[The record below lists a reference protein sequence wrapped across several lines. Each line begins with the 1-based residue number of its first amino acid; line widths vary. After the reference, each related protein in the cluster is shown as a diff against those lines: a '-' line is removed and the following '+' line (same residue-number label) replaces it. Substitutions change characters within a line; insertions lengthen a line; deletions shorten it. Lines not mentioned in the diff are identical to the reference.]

1 MSTLFCKNFN
11 FFGGLLEQVCVVIL
25 AAGLA
30 DRTNGSLFKIK
41 HTARER
47 SDLISSHGVITFNEF
62 IRLHGAAEIQLAAAK
77 LMHARAGVFQPHQD
91 VGFELFPAAV
101 QFIPHRALPAELT
114 YDFADQRYRFFLG
127 ILAERRIYRQHA
139 RIMMVRT
146 ERINGIT
153 QAVLL
158 AYSLEQAGGHPAAK
172 DGAQDLERIAFVC
185 GHRQAWKA
193 DAKVVLF
200 DFLWTQDDFR
210 MIYRRRDLVAA
221 LAAHGFK
228 QGEDVIQIRLVEP
241 AGNGNDRVGWAV
253 IAMHIGMERI
263 GRHAG
268 KRSAA
273 ELVRLT
279 ALFYLV
285 SCAVAGGALA
295 LGRVS
300 DAAFFA
306 GGGYY
311 IDVPFRVVAAAAA
324 AGWALTGLLFRGD
337 AKARKS
343 SRVHLD
349 FAGRGAD
356 FSLLVDTGNDLSDPV
371 SGRPAL
377 VLDRRAA
384 ARVLPV
390 EAAVP
395 LAGLRADNAPAVLAA
410 LPGAYRAQFQLL
422 PYRAVGKESGLLLAF
437 RPERAARD
445 GVPWQGLAAISPE
458 RVANGQYEGLIGL

>member
-1 MSTLFCKNFN
+1 MRVIYVDVLAGVNLAMDY
-11 FFGGLLEQVCVVIL
+11 LLL
-25 AAGLA
+25 AAVARLSGAYCTRPRLLAGAALGAGYAVASCLEGLA
-30 DRTNGSLFKIK
+30 WLSLLPVKAI
-41 HTARER
+41 A
-47 SDLISSHGVITFNEF
+47 
-62 IRLHGAAEIQLAAAK
+62 GA
-77 LMHARAGVFQPHQD
+77 G
-91 VGFELFPAAV
+91 
-101 QFIPHRALPAELT
+101 
-114 YDFADQRYRFFLG
+114 
-127 ILAERRIYRQHA
+127 
-139 RIMMVRT
+139 MVRT
-146 ERINGIT
+146 
-153 QAVLL
+153 AF
-158 AYSLEQAGGHPAAK
+158 
-172 DGAQDLERIAFVC
+172 GA
-185 GHRQAWKA
+185 
-193 DAKVVLF
+193 
-200 DFLWTQDDFR
+200 
-210 MIYRRRDLVAA
+210 
-221 LAAHGFK
+221 
-228 QGEDVIQIRLVEP
+228 
-241 AGNGNDRVGWAV
+241 
-253 IAMHIGMERI
+253 
-263 GRHAG
+263 
-268 KRSAA
+268 RSAA

-306 GGGYY
+306 GGGDY
-311 IDVPFRVVAAAAA
+311 IDVPVRVVAAAAA

>member
-1 MSTLFCKNFN
+1 MRVIYVDVLAGVNLAMDY
-11 FFGGLLEQVCVVIL
+11 LLL
-25 AAGLA
+25 AAVARLSGAYCTRPRLLAGAALGAGYAVASCLEGLA
-30 DRTNGSLFKIK
+30 WLSLLPVKAIV
-41 HTARER
+41 
-47 SDLISSHGVITFNEF
+47 GV
-62 IRLHGAAEIQLAAAK
+62 G
-77 LMHARAGVFQPHQD
+77 
-91 VGFELFPAAV
+91 
-101 QFIPHRALPAELT
+101 
-114 YDFADQRYRFFLG
+114 
-127 ILAERRIYRQHA
+127 
-139 RIMMVRT
+139 MVRT
-146 ERINGIT
+146 
-153 QAVLL
+153 AF
-158 AYSLEQAGGHPAAK
+158 
-172 DGAQDLERIAFVC
+172 GA
-185 GHRQAWKA
+185 
-193 DAKVVLF
+193 
-200 DFLWTQDDFR
+200 
-210 MIYRRRDLVAA
+210 
-221 LAAHGFK
+221 
-228 QGEDVIQIRLVEP
+228 
-241 AGNGNDRVGWAV
+241 
-253 IAMHIGMERI
+253 
-263 GRHAG
+263 
-268 KRSAA
+268 RSAA

-311 IDVPFRVVAAAAA
+311 IDVPFRVVAAAAV

-371 SGRPAL
+371 SGKPAL

>member
-1 MSTLFCKNFN
+1 MRVIYVDVLAGVNLAMDY
-11 FFGGLLEQVCVVIL
+11 LLL
-25 AAGLA
+25 AAVARLSGAYCTRARLLAGAALGAGYAVASCLEGLA
-30 DRTNGSLFKIK
+30 WLSLLPVKAIV
-41 HTARER
+41 
-47 SDLISSHGVITFNEF
+47 GV
-62 IRLHGAAEIQLAAAK
+62 G
-77 LMHARAGVFQPHQD
+77 
-91 VGFELFPAAV
+91 
-101 QFIPHRALPAELT
+101 
-114 YDFADQRYRFFLG
+114 
-127 ILAERRIYRQHA
+127 
-139 RIMMVRT
+139 MVRT
-146 ERINGIT
+146 
-153 QAVLL
+153 AF
-158 AYSLEQAGGHPAAK
+158 
-172 DGAQDLERIAFVC
+172 GA
-185 GHRQAWKA
+185 
-193 DAKVVLF
+193 
-200 DFLWTQDDFR
+200 
-210 MIYRRRDLVAA
+210 
-221 LAAHGFK
+221 
-228 QGEDVIQIRLVEP
+228 
-241 AGNGNDRVGWAV
+241 
-253 IAMHIGMERI
+253 
-263 GRHAG
+263 
-268 KRSAA
+268 RSAA

-311 IDVPFRVVAAAAA
+311 IDVPFRVVAVAAA

-371 SGRPAL
+371 SGKPAL